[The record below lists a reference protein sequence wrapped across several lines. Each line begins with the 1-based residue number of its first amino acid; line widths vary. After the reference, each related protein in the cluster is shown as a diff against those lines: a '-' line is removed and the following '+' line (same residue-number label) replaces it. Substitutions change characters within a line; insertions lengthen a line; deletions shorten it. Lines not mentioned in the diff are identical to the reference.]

1 MPNTKNALPNNVQ
14 FKESAHS
21 KESIH
26 VKGITHKFPWVFS
39 LLPIIFSTY
48 IIFFTFIQ
56 NMRDK
61 IFFPPLKSK
70 VSSKFLSVHEM
81 RTNLCMLIFKPKV
94 IANNSH
100 VNIQSWS
107 CSKHPHLLT
116 WYVWALDASMF
127 FYWFTHCFYFYI
139 VFGYNPYTHHTKAC
153 LFGSLG
159 SKLKMVVNKPLSLTP
174 LA

>member
-1 MPNTKNALPNNVQ
+1 MIDWTTYTLTWNDRACD
-14 FKESAHS
+14 F
-21 KESIH
+21 SIH
-26 VKGITHKFPWVFS
+26 KFVYNSRKFPIYHFLTRHIPTNRIAILYYYLYPQRS
-39 LLPIIFSTY
+39 C
-48 IIFFTFIQ
+48 
-56 NMRDK
+56 
-61 IFFPPLKSK
+61 
-70 VSSKFLSVHEM
+70 KFLSVHEM